1 MKKNMKLIRIVI
13 AAVVFIAGLVLGING
28 YTKRMSDSY
37 AALKEAGTNGS
48 VDMLYAIGLV
58 LAIIG
63 IVILITALTAPAE
76 AKKVPIVVLAQ
87 LVKSIYNRGNIALK
101 EIHQY
106 LLLCKIHYPIL
117 PHTGF
122 HILR

>member
-1 MKKNMKLIRIVI
+1 MKKNIKLVRIII

-58 LAIIG
+58 LVIIG
-63 IVILITALTAPAE
+63 IVIFIAAVTAPKEPKNVPIIVLAE
-76 AKKVPIVVLAQ
+76 AALLAS
-87 LVKSIYNRGNIALK
+87 LCYVGAGYLK
-101 EIHQY
+101 ID
-106 LLLCKIHYPIL
+106 KI
-117 PHTGF
+117 GRASCRERVS
-122 HILR
+122 LRV